1 MSPEPGK
8 IPVFVPTEQAVSGT
22 KGHVPRMRPGSVR
35 RTTSIDMTWSDSG
48 DPSNMKQHLRGRAR
62 DVRVPDTAGDRAAGD
77 RAADDQVVLGE
88 AEVDA
93 TASFDRVIESI
104 SVTPARDGI
113 EGLVGARGGS
123 QLRGAIDEV
132 LPGERAAGTPLHLL
146 LDDLAGCTLIAG
158 FVWTRFMPELVRER
172 SPQGEEHRRRMEGV
186 CIGFAPGSSALS
198 VDRSN
203 LGDYTQ
209 VVTSLVHPEEPE
221 GWHDF
226 PESPEMSMRRARR
239 IDVWRDH
246 TAAGDVIHVDS
257 SFQDSSGDPE
267 YGRVAVHEYGLAATI
282 DAASGTLTSVTADP
296 RVLPFL
302 ECPGAVGNI
311 TRLVGLPVRDLRR
324 TVPEMLGRTNGCTHL
339 NDALRALAE
348 VPILAAQ
355 LI

>member
-1 MSPEPGK
+1 MTDSAGTS

-22 KGHVPRMRPGSVR
+22 KGYVPLMRPGSVR

-48 DPSNMKQHLRGRAR
+48 KPLNMKQHLHGRAR
-62 DVRVPDTAGDRAAGD
+62 DVRVPGNASDEP
-77 RAADDQVVLGE
+77 VLLGE

-93 TASFDRVIESI
+93 TATFDRVIESI
-104 SVTPARDGI
+104 AVTPKREGI
-113 EGLVGARGGS
+113 EGLVGAKGGS

-158 FVWTRFMPELVRER
+158 FVWTRFMPELVREH
-172 SPQGEEHRRRMEGV
+172 SPQGEEHRNRMEGV
-186 CIGFAPGSSALS
+186 CIGFAPGSSSLS
-198 VDRSN
+198 VDRN
-203 LGDYTQ
+203 TLGDYTQ
-209 VVTSLVHPEEPE
+209 VVTSLVHPEEPH

-239 IDVWRDH
+239 IDVWVEH
-246 TAAGDVIHVDS
+246 NAAGDTIHVDS

-267 YGRVAVHEYGLAATI
+267 YGRVAVHEYGLMATA
-282 DAASGTLTSVTADP
+282 DRTTGELTSVTADP

-302 ECPGAVGNI
+302 ECPGAIDNI
-311 TRLVGLPVRDLRR
+311 TRLVGLPIQELRSA
-324 TVPEMLGRTNGCTHL
+324 VPELLGRTNGCTHL

-348 VPILAAQ
+348 VPILADQ
-355 LI
+355 LD

>member
-1 MSPEPGK
+1 VSDSGGSAPRR
-8 IPVFVPTEQAVSGT
+8 IPVFVVTDDGAPEQAVSGT

-35 RTTSIDMTWSDSG
+35 RTTSIDMTWSDAG
-48 DPSNMKQHLRGRAR
+48 DPFNMKQHLHGRAR
-62 DVRVPDTAGDRAAGD
+62 DVRVPDDATAEP
-77 RAADDQVVLGE
+77 VVLGE

-93 TASFDRVIESI
+93 TATFDRVIESLRV
-104 SVTPARDGI
+104 SPARVGI

-132 LPGERAAGTPLHLL
+132 LPGERVAGTPLHLL

-172 SPQGEEHRRRMEGV
+172 STQGEEHRNRMEGV
-186 CIGFAPGSSALS
+186 CIGFAPGSSSLA
-198 VDRSN
+198 VDRET

-209 VVTSLVHPEEPE
+209 VVTSLVHPEEPA

-239 IDVWRDH
+239 IDVWRD
-246 TAAGDVIHVDS
+246 GDVIRVDS

-267 YGRVAVHEYGLAATI
+267 YGRVAVHEYGLEATV
-282 DAASGTLTSVTADP
+282 DVASGNLTSVTADP

-302 ECPGAVGNI
+302 ECPGAVDNI
-311 TRLVGLPVRDLRR
+311 TRLIGLPVRDLRSA
-324 TVPEMLGRTNGCTHL
+324 VPEMLGRTNGCTHL

-348 VPILAAQ
+348 VPILADQ
-355 LI
+355 LGG

>member
-1 MSPEPGK
+1 VNDSAGPS

-22 KGHVPRMRPGSVR
+22 KGYVPLMRPGSVR

-48 DPSNMKQHLRGRAR
+48 NPLNMKQHLHGRAR
-62 DVRVPDTAGDRAAGD
+62 DVRVPGDASDEA
-77 RAADDQVVLGE
+77 VLLGE

-104 SVTPARDGI
+104 VVTPAREGI
-113 EGLVGARGGS
+113 ERLVGAKGGS

-158 FVWTRFMPELVRER
+158 FVWTRFMPELVREH
-172 SPQGEEHRRRMEGV
+172 SPRGEEHRNRMEGV
-186 CIGFAPGSSALS
+186 CIGFAPGSSSLS
-198 VDRSN
+198 VDRN
-203 LGDYTQ
+203 TLGDYTQ
-209 VVTSLVHPEEPE
+209 VVTSLVHPEEPQ

-239 IDVWRDH
+239 IDVWVEH
-246 TAAGDVIHVDS
+246 NAAGDTIHVDS

-267 YGRVAVHEYGLAATI
+267 YGRVAVHEYGLVAT
-282 DAASGTLTSVTADP
+282 ANRTTGELTSVSADP

-302 ECPGAVGNI
+302 ECPGAIDNI
-311 TRLVGLPVRDLRR
+311 TRLVGLPIQELRSA
-324 TVPEMLGRTNGCTHL
+324 VPELLGRTNGCTHL

-348 VPILAAQ
+348 VPILAEQ
-355 LI
+355 LQG

>member
-1 MSPEPGK
+1 MTGSDSGSRR

-22 KGHVPRMRPGSVR
+22 QGHVPRMRPGSVR

-48 DPSNMKQHLRGRAR
+48 DRFNMRQHLHGRAR
-62 DVRVPDTAGDRAAGD
+62 DVRVPV
-77 RAADDQVVLGE
+77 DDGATVVLGE

-93 TASFDRVIESI
+93 TATFDRIIESI
-104 SVTPARDGI
+104 AAIPAREGI

-132 LPGERAAGTPLHLL
+132 LPGEREAGTPLHLL

-158 FVWTRFMPELVRER
+158 FVWTRFMPELVRQQTT
-172 SPQGEEHRRRMEGV
+172 QGEEHRRRMEGV
-186 CIGFAPGSSALS
+186 CIGFAPGSSSLS
-198 VDRSN
+198 VDRDT

-209 VVTSLVHPEEPE
+209 VVTSLVHPEEPQ

-226 PESPEMSMRRARR
+226 PVSPEKSMRRARR
-239 IDVWRDH
+239 IDVWRE
-246 TAAGDVIHVDS
+246 GDVIHADT

-267 YGRVAVHEYGLAATI
+267 FGRVAVHEYGLTATI
-282 DAASGTLTSVTADP
+282 DAVSGIVTALHADP

-302 ECPGAVGNI
+302 ECPGAVDNI
-311 TRLVGLPVRDLRR
+311 TRLVGRPARDLRSA
-324 TVPEMLGRTNGCTHL
+324 VPELLGRTNGCTHL

-348 VPILAAQ
+348 VPILAEQ
-355 LI
+355 LG

>member
-1 MSPEPGK
+1 VTGADHPGRR
-8 IPVFVPTEQAVSGT
+8 IPVFVVTDGGAPEQAVSGT

-35 RTTSIDMTWSDSG
+35 RTTSIDMTWSDAG
-48 DPSNMKQHLRGRAR
+48 DPSTMKQHLHGRAR
-62 DVRVPDTAGDRAAGD
+62 DVRVPSGEG
-77 RAADDQVVLGE
+77 DQVVLGE
-88 AEVDA
+88 AEIDA
-93 TASFDRVIESI
+93 TATFDRVIESI
-104 SVTPARDGI
+104 RVTPTRDGI

-158 FVWTRFMPELVRER
+158 FVWTRFMPELVRAR
-172 SPQGEEHRRRMEGV
+172 TTDGEEHRRRMEGV
-186 CIGFAPGSSALS
+186 CIGFSPGSSSLS
-198 VDRSN
+198 VNRET

-239 IDVWRDH
+239 IDVWRERSGI
-246 TAAGDVIHVDS
+246 GDVIRVDS

-267 YGRVAVHEYGLAATI
+267 FGRVAVHEYGLEAVI
-282 DAASGTLTSVTADP
+282 DAASGALTSVTADP

-302 ECPGAVGNI
+302 ECPGAVDNI
-311 TRLVGLPVRDLRR
+311 TRLVGLPVRELRSA
-324 TVPEMLGRTNGCTHL
+324 VPELLGRTNGCTHL

-348 VPILAAQ
+348 VPILADQ
-355 LI
+355 LEG

>member
-1 MSPEPGK
+1 VSATHGDAERR
-8 IPVFVPTEQAVSGT
+8 IPVFAVTDASTPEQAVSGT
-22 KGHVPRMRPGSVR
+22 QGHVPRMRPGSVR

-48 DPSNMKQHLRGRAR
+48 DQRIMKQHLHGRAR
-62 DVRVPDTAGDRAAGD
+62 DVRV
-77 RAADDQVVLGE
+77 AADGTQVMLGE

-104 SVTPARDGI
+104 SVAPVRDGI
-113 EGLVGARGGS
+113 ERLVGAKGGS

-132 LPGERAAGTPLHLL
+132 LPGEREAGTPLHLL

-158 FVWTRFMPELVRER
+158 FVWTRFMPELVRAR
-172 SPQGEEHRRRMEGV
+172 STQGEEHRNRMEGV
-186 CIGFAPGSSALS
+186 CIGFAPGSSSLS
-198 VDRSN
+198 VDRGT

-221 GWHDF
+221 GWHAF

-239 IDVWRDH
+239 IDVWRE
-246 TAAGDVIHVDS
+246 GDVIRADT

-267 YGRVAVHEYGLAATI
+267 YGRVAVHEYGLEAVI
-282 DAASGTLTSVTADP
+282 DATTGLITSLHADP

-302 ECPGAVGNI
+302 ECPGAVDNI
-311 TRLVGLPVRDLRR
+311 TRLVGLPVRDLRSA
-324 TVPEMLGRTNGCTHL
+324 VPELLGRTNGCTHL

-348 VPILAAQ
+348 VPILADQ
-355 LI
+355 LD